1 MSAPPPQML
10 ERTNGPALAYR
21 HAAGEGPT
29 VVFLPG
35 FKSDMEGSKAL
46 ALHAHCRM
54 TGQAL
59 LRLDYSGHGASQG
72 QFEEG
77 GIGQWK
83 ADALA
88 IIDAVTQGPLIL
100 VGSSMG
106 GWIALLAALA
116 RPERVKALIGIA
128 AAPDFTEDL
137 MWRSYS
143 DDIRREIME
152 TGVYMEPSDYG
163 EPLPI
168 TRRLIE
174 DGRRHLLLERPIALT
189 CPVHL
194 IQGMRDPDVPWGT
207 AMRILEKLQSDDV
220 ELTLVKAGDHRL
232 SEPHDLARLT
242 AALDRMTERVRV

>member
-1 MSAPPPQML
+1 ML
-10 ERTNGPALAYR
+10 ERADGPALAYR
-21 HAAGEGPT
+21 HVSGEGPT

-35 FKSDMEGSKAL
+35 FRSDMESSKAL
-46 ALHAHCRM
+46 ALYAHCRM
-54 TGQAL
+54 AGRAM

-72 QFEEG
+72 RFEEG
-77 GIGQWK
+77 DIGQWT

-88 IIDAVTQGPLIL
+88 VIDAVTQGPLIL

-106 GWIALLAALA
+106 GWIALLVALA
-116 RPERVKALIGIA
+116 RREWVAGLIGIA
-128 AAPDFTEDL
+128 AAPDFTQDL
-137 MWRSYS
+137 MWHSYS
-143 DDIRREIME
+143 QEIRREIME
-152 TGVYMEPSDYG
+152 KGVYLEPSDYG
-163 EPLPI
+163 EPLPV

-174 DGRRHLLLERPIALT
+174 DGRRHLLLDKPIPLT

-207 AMRILEKLQSDDV
+207 AMRILEQLASDDV

-242 AALDRMTERVRV
+242 AAVDRMVERARS